1 MIKGRIKVF
10 EKRMRVTYISGKG
23 QRSTVAGLIKFI
35 TPKKNTIAI
44 AITIITLVNTGKPLI
59 FRYFSG

>member
-1 MIKGRIKVF
+1 
-10 EKRMRVTYISGKG
+10 MRVTYISGKG

-44 AITIITLVNTGKPLI
+44 AITIITLVNTGK
-59 FRYFSG
+59 R